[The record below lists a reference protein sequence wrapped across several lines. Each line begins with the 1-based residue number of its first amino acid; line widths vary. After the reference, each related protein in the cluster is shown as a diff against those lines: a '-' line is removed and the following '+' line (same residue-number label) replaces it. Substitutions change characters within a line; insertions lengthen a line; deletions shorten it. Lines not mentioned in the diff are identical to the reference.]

1 MKQNEKIKKIRQY
14 RGLTQKDV
22 AQKMGVSVQSYSQYE
37 TGKRNPTRKTLDKI
51 AAAIGCDASDIA
63 DDLISGNAQNT
74 LVTDDTTMFGIDMLF
89 RGLNTNGQRKAI
101 EYITL
106 LLNAPEYSNMVKL
119 SPDKTMRTLF
129 IKHLIA
135 SYFPEFQNDNIDE
148 TNPLKEGE

>member
-14 RGLTQKDV
+14 RGLTQRDV

-51 AAAIGCDASDIA
+51 AAAIGCKTSDIA
-63 DDLISGNAQNT
+63 DDLISGSAQND
-74 LVTDDTTMFGIDMLF
+74 LVTVHSSELGINNLF
-89 RGLNTNGQRKAI
+89 YSLNANGQKKAV

-106 LLNAPEYSNMVKL
+106 LLNTPEYSNLAKL
-119 SPDKTMRTLF
+119 DPDKTMRTLF

-135 SYFPEFQNDNIDE
+135 EYFPEFQNDNIDN